1 MIKREIFP
9 PVRIMKVS
17 GGIDNS
23 DALLNCVTTQAY
35 VGASVKEPM
44 NVRGK
49 GYIVLDFGKEIRGGI
64 RIIAGN
70 SLCCGK
76 NSVPVRVRFGESVN
90 ECMAEI
96 GEKNAGCDHSPRD
109 IETRFVSFSSMKI
122 GETGYRFVRL
132 DFEENT
138 NAEIREI
145 LSDGEIL
152 DLPVIYKY
160 QGDDPLLEQIF
171 ETAKRT
177 IDLCAAGDYVWDG
190 IKRDRLVWIG
200 DLHPEMLALVSLYGR
215 CDVFEDSMDF
225 LKKTTLPDRW
235 MCNIFTYSAWWV
247 ICLADWYSK
256 TNSAEFTKNN
266 LDYAETIID
275 KFLAS
280 VDENGEINIEDA
292 RGLIDWPTV
301 GKSDEADGI
310 RALLEL
316 MSHRAIYLFKSFS
329 RNPQKAFTLLERLE
343 KKPVKAREMMQVT
356 GLKFMAQGRLDADE
370 VELLQE
376 LGSKGMS
383 TFMSYYILTAY
394 AHYFGVEEAV
404 RIMKEYYGGM
414 LSAGATSFW
423 EDFRLEWLE
432 GAGRI
437 DEFTSDGLKD
447 IHGDNGA
454 FCYVGFRHSL
464 CHAWS
469 SGIIAFMQ
477 ENGL

>member
-9 PVRIMKVS
+9 PVRIMKTD
-17 GGIDNS
+17 GGINNS
-23 DALLNCVTTQAY
+23 ESLLTCSTTQAY
-35 VGASVKEPM
+35 VGDSVKEPM
-44 NVRGK
+44 RINGK

-64 RIIAGN
+64 RIITGN
-70 SLCCGK
+70 SLCKGK

-96 GEKNAGCDHSPRD
+96 GEKNAGCDHAPRD
-109 IETRFVSFSSMKI
+109 IEARFVSFSSTKI
-122 GETGYRFVRL
+122 GESGYRFVRI
-132 DFEENT
+132 DFEDNT

-152 DLPVIYKY
+152 DLPAIYTY
-160 QGDDPLLEQIF
+160 QGNDPELKNIF

-200 DLHPEMLALVSLYGR
+200 DLHPEMLALVTLYGR
-215 CDVFEDSMDF
+215 CDVFERSMEF
-225 LKKTTLPDRW
+225 LKSTTPSDRW
-235 MCNIFTYSAWWV
+235 MCKIYTYSAWWI

-256 TNSAEFTKNN
+256 TDNAEFIKNN
-266 LDYAETIID
+266 LDYAEKIID

-280 VDENGEINIEDA
+280 VDENGEINIDA

-310 RALLEL
+310 RALLQL
-316 MSHRAIYLFKSFS
+316 MAHRAICLFKSFS
-329 RNPQKAFTLLERLE
+329 RDPLKAYTLLERLE
-343 KKPVKAREMMQVT
+343 KKPVKAREMMQVA
-356 GLKFMAQGRLDADE
+356 GLKFMAQGRLDKDE
-370 VELLQE
+370 IELLHT
-376 LGSKGMS
+376 LGARGMS

-394 AHYFGVEEAV
+394 AHYFGVDEAISV
-404 RIMKEYYGGM
+404 MKEYYGGM
-414 LSAGATSFW
+414 LSVGATSFW

-437 DEFTSDGLKD
+437 DEFTPDGLKD